1 MAMENGIMPVMDYG
15 DNNQSWMWIIIL
27 FALMGWGRGG
37 YGYGDQGCVT
47 PTQLQE
53 GFNNNEVINKLN
65 GLENG
70 LCDGFYAMN
79 TGMLNGFA
87 STREAVGQVRFDT
100 QLQTQQIMKNDCENT
115 QKILDALNINRVQE
129 LQNRVNQLE
138 LQNAM
143 SGVIRYPN
151 ATTYTAGFSPCF
163 NQGGCD
169 C

>member
-1 MAMENGIMPVMDYG
+1 MTENGIMPVMDYSG
-15 DNNQSWMWIIIL
+15 NNGNWMWIFIL
-27 FALMGWGRGG
+27 FALMGWGRN
-37 YGYGDQGCVT
+37 GYGDQGCVT

-87 STREAVGQVRFDT
+87 QTKEAVGQVRFDT

-115 QKILDALNINRVQE
+115 QKILDALNTSRVQD

-143 SGVIRYPN
+143 CGVVRYPN
-151 ATTYTAGFSPCF
+151 ATTYTAGYSPCF